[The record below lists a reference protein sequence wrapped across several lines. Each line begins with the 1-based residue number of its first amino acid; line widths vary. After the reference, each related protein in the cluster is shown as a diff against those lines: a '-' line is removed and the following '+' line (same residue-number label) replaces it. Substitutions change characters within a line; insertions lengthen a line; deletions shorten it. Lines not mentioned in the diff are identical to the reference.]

1 MEKYFLDRDIKVF
14 CVLAES
20 FLAGILEAHRKL
32 HSLLPSDKMRNFFGI
47 SNVSIER
54 VIIYKASVVELYEG
68 ESQKYGCGTFIIRK
82 GEYISMYLTDF
93 RSDVQNVGKVF
104 EQLLSTPN
112 IDPNGAC
119 IEVYVNN
126 IDMRCMVRLDSPST
140 YYEQKG

>member
-20 FLAGILEAHRKL
+20 FPDGILEAHRKL

-54 VIIYKASVVELYEG
+54 VIIYKAAVEELYEG
-68 ESQKYGCGTFIIRK
+68 EAQKYGCETFIIRK

-93 RSDVQNVGKVF
+93 RSDVQNVGKTF
-104 EQLLSTPN
+104 QQLISSPN

-119 IEVYVNN
+119 IEVYVND
-126 IDMRCMVRLDSPST
+126 IDMRCMVRLDSSST
-140 YYEQKG
+140 N